1 MSVDMDE
8 FDYNLS
14 HLSPA
19 EFIMTCGSF
28 ADSLLNH
35 EYYSKNWVDFVTH
48 PQQLKVL
55 LDDYKEAH
63 LACELDGGKKNQKE
77 RDDTRHEVH
86 LSVVLMGQ
94 FCVMK
99 SVHEKNPALLNTVAL
114 KRKTRPVRN
123 SGKPVNLIAPAVSL
137 KHGDSRTII
146 VIYNKVPGAGSNE
159 IQVCLGDPN
168 DEASWRTVG
177 IYKGCRVPISGYDP
191 GTKLSVRVRCHGTG
205 DPGPFS
211 QVVSIIVL

>member
-1 MSVDMDE
+1 MPLEMDE
-8 FDYNLS
+8 FDYNLA

-19 EFIMTCGSF
+19 EFIMTCGAF

-55 LDDYKEAH
+55 LEDYKQAH
-63 LACELDGGKKNQKE
+63 LAWELDGGKKNQKE
-77 RDDTRHEVH
+77 RDDKRHDTH

-99 SVHEKNPALLNTVAL
+99 SVHEKNPALLDTVAL
-114 KRKTRPVRN
+114 KRKARQVRH
-123 SGKPVNLIAPAVSL
+123 SGKTVNLTAPAVSL
-137 KHGDSRTII
+137 KHGESKTIM
-146 VIYNKVPGAGSNE
+146 VMYNKVPGAGSNE

-168 DEASWRTVG
+168 DEASWTTAG
-177 IYKGCRVPISGYDP
+177 TYKGCRVTLSGYEP
-191 GTKLSVRVRCHGTG
+191 GTKVSIRVRCHGTG